1 MALTTVRNTGIS
13 RLPAIS
19 GANLTSLT
27 AGNLTGTLPA
37 ISGANLTG
45 LPDEFG
51 MKLLSTHNIS
61 DGTSTQNVALTGSY
75 PLYLVTFTNVIPN
88 NNDNTLRHA
97 FTDDNFSSANQ
108 QLYGCYF
115 RQEARRDNST
125 SSSTGHQAATG
136 YVRIADHVGGGNT
149 YEGVSGAIYYAHM
162 TTTAPKASYWGNIN
176 SYHQDERMSNH
187 QVNGFA
193 DTTNA
198 MNGIAYNYDSG
209 SFKSGQIKLYGMA

>member
-13 RLPAIS
+13 SLPAIS

-27 AGNLTGTLPA
+27 TGYLTGTLPA

-115 RQEARRDNST
+115 RQ
-125 SSSTGHQAATG
+125 GC
-136 YVRIADHVGGGNT
+136 
-149 YEGVSGAIYYAHM
+149 
-162 TTTAPKASYWGNIN
+162 
-176 SYHQDERMSNH
+176 
-187 QVNGFA
+187 
-193 DTTNA
+193 
-198 MNGIAYNYDSG
+198 
-209 SFKSGQIKLYGMA
+209 